1 VNDAQAAIHDEI
13 VSLLAAPEQGANSP
27 SLAYLEDTLTAGYA
41 RALELEGERLR
52 VERQIGEV
60 TSQLGDEADPERAEE
75 LAALA
80 ERVSQADGDLR
91 RLRRVLA
98 SLHARASALRAAGA
112 VIVF

>member
-13 VSLLAAPEQGANSP
+13 VSLLAAPERGANSP
-27 SLAYLEDTLTAGYA
+27 SLARLEDTLTAGYA

-60 TSQLGDEADPERAEE
+60 TARLGDVGGDGADE
-75 LAALA
+75 LAELA
-80 ERVSQADGDLR
+80 ERASQADGDLR
-91 RLRRVLA
+91 RLRRILA
-98 SLHARASALRAAGA
+98 ALHARASALRAAGA